1 MQVTGDLETARQTAE
16 VWAQTYPRDV
26 VPQMLLSF
34 VYQELGKHEKS
45 LDAGKAAI
53 AGDPDNVPGYA
64 NLAWAYVLLDRYQ
77 EAEDT
82 LQLALNRKLDFPDL
96 HLLQYDLAFL
106 KGDNTAMQRALP
118 KADGKAGAQHWL
130 LQRQSCVLAYLGH
143 MRDADSTSRNAA
155 RLAEQANQKERAA
168 LYLAAIASREALL
181 GNAAA
186 ATQAA
191 ELALNM
197 STDRDVECGAAFAF
211 AGSRNRSK
219 ASALLSDLERR
230 FPQDTFVKFSYAP
243 TVRAVLA
250 LNAADPVKAL
260 EELQPATKYD
270 LAIEGTWPGFFGE
283 MYSAYVRGQAYLET
297 HQSNEAAKQFEKI
310 VTHRGLVGSDF
321 VGVMARLQLAR
332 ALVGAGETAKAKSMY
347 ESFFALW
354 KKGETNTRVLQLARK
369 EFAALS

>member
-1 MQVTGDLETARQTAE
+1 MEAA
-16 VWAQTYPRDV
+16 
-26 VPQMLLSF
+26 F
-34 VYQELGKHEKS
+34 V
-45 LDAGKAAI
+45 
-53 AGDPDNVPGYA
+53 
-64 NLAWAYVLLDRYQ
+64 R
-77 EAEDT
+77 
-82 LQLALNRKLDFPDL
+82 
-96 HLLQYDLAFL
+96 
-106 KGDNTAMQRALP
+106 
-118 KADGKAGAQHWL
+118 
-130 LQRQSCVLAYLGH
+130 
-143 MRDADSTSRNAA
+143 
-155 RLAEQANQKERAA
+155 
-168 LYLAAIASREALL
+168 
-181 GNAAA
+181 A

-230 FPQDTFVKFSYAP
+230 FRQDTFVKFSYAP